1 MNKVIEIGR
10 LGRDPELTYGGAQK
24 DTAICKF
31 TMAVDRPTEGTDWIR
46 IIALGKQAENCNKYL
61 KKGSMVAVDGRIQTG
76 SYKDREGKT
85 VYTTDVV
92 ANRVQFLGSN
102 GSSGQQKPQG
112 QPEFEPVPDA
122 FVNCDDDIPF

>member
-10 LGRDPELTYGGAQK
+10 LGRDPELTYGGAHK

-31 TMAVDRPTEGTDWIR
+31 TLAVDRPTEGTDWIR
-46 IIALGKQAENCNKYL
+46 IIAFGKQAENCNKYL

-76 SYKDREGKT
+76 SYDGKDGKK

-92 ANRVQFLGSN
+92 ANRIEFLTKPKSDDRHEAN
-102 GSSGQQKPQG
+102 QSSS
-112 QPEFEPVPDA
+112 VMDA
-122 FVNCDDDIPF
+122 FIEDDSDLPF

>member
-10 LGRDPELTYGGAQK
+10 LGRDPELTYGGAHK

-46 IIALGKQAENCNKYL
+46 ITALGKNAENCNKYL

-76 SYKDREGKT
+76 ELRWQGRKEGLH
-85 VYTTDVV
+85 
-92 ANRVQFLGSN
+92 NRCCGKQSR
-102 GSSGQQKPQG
+102 
-112 QPEFEPVPDA
+112 VPDKA
-122 FVNCDDDIPF
+122 KQRWTPGRA

>member
-10 LGRDPELTYGGAQK
+10 LGRDPELTYGGAHK

-46 IIALGKQAENCNKYL
+46 IIAFGKTAENCNKYL
-61 KKGSMVAVDGRIQTG
+61 TKGSMVAVDGRIQTG
-76 SYKDREGKT
+76 SYDGKDGKK

-92 ANRVQFLGSN
+92 ANRIEFLSKPN
-102 GSSGQQKPQG
+102 SG
-112 QPEFEPVPDA
+112 EHHERSESVTDA
-122 FVNCDDDIPF
+122 FIEVGEDLPF

>member
-10 LGRDPELTYGGAQK
+10 LGRDPELTYGGAHK

-46 IIALGKQAENCNKYL
+46 IIAFGKQAENCNKYL

-76 SYKDREGKT
+76 SYDGKDGKK
-85 VYTTDVV
+85 V
-92 ANRVQFLGSN
+92 
-102 GSSGQQKPQG
+102 
-112 QPEFEPVPDA
+112 
-122 FVNCDDDIPF
+122 

>member
-10 LGRDPELTYGGAQK
+10 LGRDPELTYGGAHK
-24 DTAICKF
+24 DTAKCKF

-46 IIALGKQAENCNKYL
+46 IIAFGKTAENCNKYL

-76 SYKDREGKT
+76 SYDGKDGKK

-92 ANRVQFLGSN
+92 ANRVEFLSKPN
-102 GSSGQQKPQG
+102 SG
-112 QPEFEPVPDA
+112 EHHERSESVTDA
-122 FVNCDDDIPF
+122 FIEVGEDLPF